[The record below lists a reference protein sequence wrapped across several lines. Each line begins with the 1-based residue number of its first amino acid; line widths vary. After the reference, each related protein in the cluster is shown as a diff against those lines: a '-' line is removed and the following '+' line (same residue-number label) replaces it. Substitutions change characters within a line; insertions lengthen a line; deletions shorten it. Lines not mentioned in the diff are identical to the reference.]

1 MKTKH
6 APMDTE
12 QKPDFY
18 ALGIDD
24 WKNQFKALD
33 ESVWTNEIEGH
44 AKTVAAGCE
53 KIWTDYVTPLRSALQ
68 EIVSCQDDPEK
79 SLANLNGAIRNAK
92 SLLQK
97 HQPNKVK

>member
-1 MKTKH
+1 
-6 APMDTE
+6 MDTE
-12 QKPDFY
+12 QKPDFELMSESY
-18 ALGIDD
+18 ADANERRGCSSWLGLR
-24 WKNQFKALD
+24 KGNKAGM
-33 ESVWTNEIEGH
+33 EE
-44 AKTVAAGCE
+44 
-53 KIWTDYVTPLRSALQ
+53 IWTDYVTPLRSALQ